1 MMRIVPIVMGLYGL
15 CAYVSGVLGASST
28 RPQAKSRSPS
38 SELVRTDTA
47 LSGIR
52 CLVWCLRNAAL
63 LEKYRSCRV
72 IALWISSTGGLA
84 GAVLGFAGA

>member
-1 MMRIVPIVMGLYGL
+1 MMGLYGL

-28 RPQAKSRSPS
+28 QKQDKSRSPS

-52 CLVWCLRNAAL
+52 CLVWCLRSAAL
-63 LEKYRSCRV
+63 LEKYRTRRGV
-72 IALWISSTGGLA
+72 ALWISRTGGLA
-84 GAVLGFAGA
+84 GAILDFTDV